1 MTNGKLSWTR
11 DLGVCPGVLGPQRL
25 GELGSL
31 NPWNVAKGV
40 DLVQRIVGSRKKERS
55 HLHGQK
61 DTPHSGVSPHFSV
74 SRHPLLCG
82 LWGQSSCF
90 EYPCELKDGWSG
102 YSGVGMSVRRDPSD
116 GSYYGGD
123 GGDKAL
129 KGREGQGEV
138 AWKSQQGTQM
148 KVEEPGRPGKEESS
162 VPSLCCLWFLCR
174 RRPSCCRLSAGLCV
188 PAGQLDAEDLWPVI
202 FLVNK
207 CLLAC
212 LCPVFCSGHQSP
224 HVALLGP
231 SLGLGFSVTG
241 DRELF
246 GTVP

>member
-82 LWGQSSCF
+82 LWGESSCF

-148 KVEEPGRPGKEESS
+148 KVEEPGRPGKAWEGGELCPILMLPL
-162 VPSLCCLWFLCR
+162 VSLQTETLLLQAERRALCA
-174 RRPSCCRLSAGLCV
+174 CW
-188 PAGQLDAEDLWPVI
+188 PAG
-202 FLVNK
+202 
-207 CLLAC
+207 
-212 LCPVFCSGHQSP
+212 
-224 HVALLGP
+224 
-231 SLGLGFSVTG
+231 
-241 DRELF
+241 R
-246 GTVP
+246 

>member
-31 NPWNVAKGV
+31 NPWDVAKGV

-82 LWGQSSCF
+82 LWGESSCF

-129 KGREGQGEV
+129 KGREGQGEA

-148 KVEEPGRPGKEESS
+148 KVEEPGRPGKAWEGGELCPILMLPL
-162 VPSLCCLWFLCR
+162 VSLQTETLLLQAERRALCA
-174 RRPSCCRLSAGLCV
+174 CW
-188 PAGQLDAEDLWPVI
+188 PAG
-202 FLVNK
+202 
-207 CLLAC
+207 
-212 LCPVFCSGHQSP
+212 
-224 HVALLGP
+224 
-231 SLGLGFSVTG
+231 
-241 DRELF
+241 R
-246 GTVP
+246 